1 MTVFPVSFFGPIT
14 YYQQL
19 IRAENVLFEIYE
31 TYQKQSLRNRY
42 SIGSSNGILDLT
54 IPITKPNGSKTITKD
69 ILIDDT
75 QQWKVNH
82 WRAITS
88 AYMHAPYFEHY
99 EIDIYNLIF
108 SEENILYKKVIA
120 CFNFINKT
128 FELDITF
135 EFTKEY
141 KSYNI
146 ENDFRNKDFLNHS
159 SEHSKYIQP
168 FNSKFG
174 FTPNLSI
181 LDLLFCEGPIG
192 RFFLKQS

>member
-1 MTVFPVSFFGPIT
+1 MRIFPISFFGPIS

-54 IPITKPNGSKTITKD
+54 LPITKPNGSKTITKD

-99 EIDIYNLIF
+99 ETDICNLIF
-108 SEENILYKKVIA
+108 SEENILYKKDIA
-120 CFNFINKT
+120 CFNFINNT
-128 FELDITF
+128 FDLGINFDHSQ
-135 EFTKEY
+135 EY
-141 KSYNI
+141 ASYNN
-146 ENDFRNKDFLNHS
+146 ENDFRKNDFITQSNTNS
-159 SEHSKYIQP
+159 TYIQP
-168 FNSKFG
+168 FSTKYG
-174 FTPNLSI
+174 FLPNLSV

-192 RFFLKQS
+192 RFFLKES

>member
-1 MTVFPVSFFGPIT
+1 MHIFPISFFGPIS

-19 IRAENVLFEIYE
+19 IKAENVLFEIYE

-69 ILIDDT
+69 ILIDDS

-88 AYMHAPYFEHY
+88 AYMLAPYFEHY
-99 EIDIYNLIF
+99 ETDIYNLIF
-108 SEENILYKKVIA
+108 SEENILYKKDIA
-120 CFNFINKT
+120 CFNFINNT
-128 FELDITF
+128 FDLRINFDHSQ
-135 EFTKEY
+135 EY
-141 KSYNI
+141 TSYNN
-146 ENDFRNKDFLNHS
+146 ENDFRQNEFLTQRDSNS
-159 SEHSKYIQP
+159 TYIQP
-168 FNSKFG
+168 FSTKYG
-174 FTPNLSI
+174 FLPNLSV

-192 RFFLKQS
+192 RFFLKES

>member
-19 IRAENVLFEIYE
+19 AKAENVLFEIYE
-31 TYQKQSLRNRY
+31 TYQKQSIRNRY
-42 SIGSSNGILDLT
+42 SIGTSNGILDLT
-54 IPITKPNGSKTITKD
+54 IPITKPNGSKTLTKD
-69 ILIDDT
+69 ILVENS
-75 QQWKVNH
+75 QKWKTNH
-82 WRAITS
+82 WRAIVS

-99 EIDIYNLIF
+99 EKDIYDLIF
-108 SEENILYKKVIA
+108 SEENVLFKKA
-120 CFNFINKT
+120 LTCFNFINKT

-146 ENDFRNKDFLNHS
+146 ENDYRNKDFLNHS
-159 SEHSKYIQP
+159 PELSKYIQP
-168 FNSKFG
+168 FDSKFG

-192 RFFLKQS
+192 RFF

>member
-1 MTVFPVSFFGPIT
+1 VRIFPISFFGPIS

-108 SEENILYKKVIA
+108 SEENILYKKDIA

-146 ENDFRNKDFLNHS
+146 ENDFRNKDFLNLS
-159 SEHSKYIQP
+159 SAHSKYIQP

>member
-1 MTVFPVSFFGPIT
+1 VRIFPISFFGPIS

-108 SEENILYKKVIA
+108 SEENILYKKDIA
-120 CFNFINKT
+120 CFNFFNKT

-135 EFTKEY
+135 KFTKEY

-159 SEHSKYIQP
+159 SAHSKYIQP

>member
-1 MTVFPVSFFGPIT
+1 VRIFPVSFFGPIS

-19 IRAENVLFEIYE
+19 TIGEIVFFEIYE
-31 TYQKQSLRNRY
+31 TYQKQSIRNRY
-42 SIGSSNGILDLT
+42 NIGTSNGILDLT
-54 IPITKPNGSKTITKD
+54 IPITKPNGSKTLTKD
-69 ILIDDT
+69 ILVEDS
-75 QQWKVNH
+75 QKWKTNH

-99 EIDIYNLIF
+99 EKDIYDLIF
-108 SEENILYKKVIA
+108 SEENLLFKKDLA

-128 FELDITF
+128 FKLDIIF

-159 SEHSKYIQP
+159 STFSKYIQP

-174 FTPNLSI
+174 FIPNLSI
-181 LDLLFCEGPIG
+181 LDLLFCEGPLG
-192 RFFLKQS
+192 RFFLKES

>member
-1 MTVFPVSFFGPIT
+1 MRIFPISFFGPIS

-99 EIDIYNLIF
+99 ETDICNLIF
-108 SEENILYKKVIA
+108 SEENILYKKDIA
-120 CFNFINKT
+120 CFNFINNT

-159 SEHSKYIQP
+159 SAHSKYIQP

>member
-19 IRAENVLFEIYE
+19 IKAENVLFEIYE
-31 TYQKQSLRNRY
+31 TYQKQSIRNRY
-42 SIGSSNGILDLT
+42 SIGTSNGILDLT

-75 QQWKVNH
+75 QQWKINH

-99 EIDIYNLIF
+99 EKDIYDLIF
-108 SEENILYKKVIA
+108 SEENFLFKKDLA
-120 CFNFINKT
+120 CFKFINKT
-128 FELDITF
+128 FELGITF

-159 SEHSKYIQP
+159 STYSKYIQP

-174 FTPNLSI
+174 FLANLSV

-192 RFFLKQS
+192 RFFLKET